1 MAEPTKPLSRARSLN
16 NLLRLSSDDGH
27 EPGSAVEPPDSP
39 TDCPVRNACLLL
51 SNTSSAK
58 VVGIIAVALLLSECK
73 LPLGKSNWSCPF
85 KGCKYYSEHTKEI
98 IQHVSSCAYFS
109 PDVTKIYCNHCLK
122 YKCPPPTSAEVESP
136 GGTSKS
142 AIKKTLRDFTNLFAR
157 SRPASQAPSR
167 ASGDPESPSPLS
179 NVDRPIMVPPP
190 LPRGE
195 VHGAASVESPRI
207 DETTMQAHGSMK
219 AKATEKLPHT
229 DFSMRHDLRIPPNV
243 CELTADV
250 AVPPHELAASVA
262 FGSDDLVSPNFELFP
277 SSMSANGV
285 FGDSRVTQTSPME
298 DLSAMDPRYPDWD
311 VLLGD
316 LSPTSP
322 QIESSQLDF
331 NPSMIFQHITPLE
344 IQKQSDAQY
353 VMLRHPSPQ
362 RRTATYSVATDPL
375 QLAFQPKDVPLANPR
390 RLSNVPMQQS
400 SSTMPS
406 SNFDTAHHSDKMQ
419 AIIQL
424 IDQHTSSSESS
435 RMSLYSP
442 SVAQKTDTSPSSDPS
457 PTDSQVSVLPAYKC
471 PYCEYRPTG
480 IPKYWLVYLNKH
492 ISQHT
497 SRKIPCPDCGKEI
510 SRKDNL
516 KTHQRNSCPK
526 SRHAGQLAQSSKRN
540 AEGDIGCEDDD
551 GNDSHLVKRIR

>member
-1 MAEPTKPLSRARSLN
+1 M
-16 NLLRLSSDDGH
+16 
-27 EPGSAVEPPDSP
+27 
-39 TDCPVRNACLLL
+39 
-51 SNTSSAK
+51 
-58 VVGIIAVALLLSECK
+58 GIIAVALLLSECK

-109 PDVTKIYCNHCLK
+109 LDITKIYCNHCLE
-122 YKCPPPTSAEVESP
+122 YKCLPPILVKVESP
-136 GGTSKS
+136 AGTSRS

-157 SRPASQAPSR
+157 SRPASRAPSQ

-179 NVDRPIMVPPP
+179 DMERPLMVPPP
-190 LPRGE
+190 LARGE
-195 VHGAASVESPRI
+195 VHEAASVKSPRI
-207 DETTMQAHGSMK
+207 NEITIQAHGSMK
-219 AKATEKLPHT
+219 AKATENSPHP
-229 DFSMRHDLRIPPNV
+229 DFNMRHDLRIPPNV

-250 AVPPHELAASVA
+250 AVTPQELAASAA
-262 FGSDDLVSPNFELFP
+262 FGSEALVSPNFELFSP
-277 SSMSANGV
+277 SMSTAGF
-285 FGDSRVTQTSPME
+285 FGDSRDIQTSPME

-331 NPSMIFQHITPLE
+331 KPSMIFQHITPLE
-344 IQKQSDAQY
+344 IQKQSDVQY

-362 RRTATYSVATDPL
+362 RRTATYSVAPDPL
-375 QLAFQPKDVPLANPR
+375 QLTFQPKEVPLASPR
-390 RLSNVPMQQS
+390 RLSNVSMQPS
-400 SSTMPS
+400 SSTVPS
-406 SNFDTAHHSDKMQ
+406 SNFETAYHSDKMQ

-424 IDQHTSSSESS
+424 IDQHTSSSESF

-442 SVAQKTDTSPSSDPS
+442 SVAQKTDTTPSSDPS
-457 PTDSQVSVLPAYKC
+457 PTDSQVSVLPTYKC

-497 SRKIPCPDCGKEI
+497 SSKIPCPDCGKEI

-540 AEGDIGCEDDD
+540 AEEDISCEDDD
-551 GNDSHLVKRIR
+551 GNGSHLLKRIRYQ